1 MFSAVVRDFDEIL
14 PKSDRLVLGCI
25 DEFLNFLFD
34 FVEIMLLFRS
44 FSTKNIKIWGKKE
57 REFFMEIM
65 IFFYATSYCKSAQTR
80 LDHNSAKLA
89 RIENSF
95 GGSLGGVF
103 LCYWSNFQLGRWSV
117 GLSFFILHSSFLP
130 VSGSKGKG

>member
-1 MFSAVVRDFDEIL
+1 MARSRRVLANLEERIQKFIDTAFFWPVEVGEIFD
-14 PKSDRLVLGCI
+14 
-25 DEFLNFLFD
+25 
-34 FVEIMLLFRS
+34 
-44 FSTKNIKIWGKKE
+44 
-57 REFFMEIM
+57 
-65 IFFYATSYCKSAQTR
+65 ATSYCKSEQTR
-80 LDHNSAKLA
+80 LDHNSAKVA

-95 GGSLGGVF
+95 GGSIGGVF